1 MTLGVSGTTLL
12 AEMNRLANGGTYR
25 TSAQMVDMAL
35 AARQWA
41 DQRSVVTNIT
51 DTVGVLNEIDNNLPF
66 VHAATTAPTSGVYVA
81 GTTGADGGTGVG
93 ATITAPSNTRLIVDG
108 HTLDT
113 GQRVLYWQNTDAKT
127 NGVYYVTDQGSASTK
142 WVLTRADFADN
153 QIAGEIAFGKYV
165 YVQTGST
172 YANKIFKITS
182 TGTGPSGSIIIGTEN
197 ITFALTTEA
206 NFQDDWF
213 DFNGV
218 CNALAG
224 TFQLPA
230 AQALRAVSA

>member
-1 MTLGVSGTTLL
+1 
-12 AEMNRLANGGTYR
+12 
-25 TSAQMVDMAL
+25 MVGQAL
-35 AARQWA
+35 ATRQWA
-41 DQRSVVTNIT
+41 VARSVTTNLT
-51 DTVGVLNEIDNNLPF
+51 DTVGVLNEIEFNLPF

-93 ATITAPSNTRLIVDG
+93 ATLTAPSNARLVVDG
-108 HTLDT
+108 HTLNT
-113 GQRVLYWQNTDAKT
+113 GERVLYWQNTDATT

-165 YVQTGST
+165 FVETGST

-197 ITFALTTEA
+197 ISFALSTEA
-206 NFQDDWF
+206 NAQDDWF
-213 DFNGV
+213 DFSGV
-218 CNALAG
+218 CNAIAG

-230 AQALRAVSA
+230 AQALRGISS